1 MKYYIGADHGGYE
14 LKCFIYE
21 LLKDKLDIED
31 LGCHNSDRVDYTD
44 YANEVASK
52 VSADLENTRGILI
65 CGTGMGMS
73 IAANKHSGVRAAL
86 CSDAYV
92 AKMSVIHN
100 NTNILCMGN
109 RVVGLGQAEDVVNA
123 WLEAKFEG
131 GRHVD
136 RLAKM
141 L

>member
-1 MKYYIGADHGGYE
+1 MKYFIGADHGGYE

-31 LGCHNSDRVDYTD
+31 LGCFNTDRVDYTD
-44 YANEVASK
+44 YANEIGKK
-52 VSADLENTRGILI
+52 VSEDVKNTRGILI

-73 IAANKHSGVRAAL
+73 MAVNKHSGVRGAL
-86 CSDAYV
+86 CSDVYV
-92 AKMSVIHN
+92 AKMSITHN
-100 NTNILCMGN
+100 DANVLCMGH
-109 RVVGLGQAEDVVNA
+109 RVIGFGQAEDIVLS
-123 WLEAKFEG
+123 WIEAKFEG
-131 GRHVD
+131 GRHID